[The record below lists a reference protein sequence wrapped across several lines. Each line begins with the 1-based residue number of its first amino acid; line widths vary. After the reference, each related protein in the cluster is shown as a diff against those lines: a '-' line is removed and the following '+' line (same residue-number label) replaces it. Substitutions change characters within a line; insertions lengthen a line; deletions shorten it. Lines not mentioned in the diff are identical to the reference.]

1 MYKKYELMIGFIFRN
16 NIFRHIR
23 IFPKILKKM
32 KITESPR
39 FYSPSPIKKKAK
51 RSKLAGTTTK
61 TIFKSEWIGTK

>member
-23 IFPKILKKM
+23 IFPKILKKKM
-32 KITESPR
+32 KMAEPPR
-39 FYSPSPIKKKAK
+39 SISPIKKKAK
-51 RSKLAGTTTK
+51 RSKLAGTTTTK

>member
-1 MYKKYELMIGFIFRN
+1 
-16 NIFRHIR
+16 
-23 IFPKILKKM
+23 M

>member
-32 KITESPR
+32 KMAEPPR
-39 FYSPSPIKKKAK
+39 SISPIMKKAK
-51 RSKLAGTTTK
+51 RSKLAGTTTTK